1 MKIEA
6 RGVENCE
13 VEIEI
18 SREKKRIEERA
29 EVEREKKEERLQ
41 V

>member
-6 RGVENCE
+6 TENCE

-18 SREKKRIEERA
+18 STEKKRIEERA
-29 EVEREKKEERLQ
+29 EVEREKKEKRLQ
-41 V
+41 VFS